1 MANGL
6 SDDLAQAAL
15 MGQTPEEE
23 QNNLM
28 QAGLGL
34 GGAAFAAQTGRAPT
48 PVPMGVTP
56 EPFPT
61 GSNLPTN
68 PMNPALG
75 SSGGTSLP
83 PQPTVDQVRSTT
95 NPNRPVIVGQPRT
108 TGTLPLLGPTSPQS
122 PVPTGSVTTGNQ
134 LVPQNQLATQG
145 PDLFTEG
152 DRTRQP
158 RAGGKSTA
166 PVIDVDVEDARMGG
180 RSPTPKPSALT
191 NIVSDLTKGAI
202 VGSMLT
208 PNTMGDA
215 TIDGA
220 INSRLAA
227 GQSPEDIAV
236 DFGLEKVQE
245 VMNPYGI
252 STPTTTPSARSVE
265 EIIAQGQAEGGYSAE
280 LLAELTET
288 QKAGQE
294 ETARFEAIQEE
305 RKLPTSEY
313 MQAVG
318 EFEATPTLDQAS
330 RRKEQGMEI
339 FPDAPGPAAAGIV
352 YGAGETAALPEGIG
366 RSLTPGG
373 GDILIDKESGLEM
386 RRTIDPNTGQVV
398 FADVTTANRFSD
410 QIREQRMA
418 DFQAQQRAIQ
428 QLAQSGQGFQR
439 IASDPMAAASAARVA
454 RMDARPDFM
463 TAVPGQARGGGRYT
477 DDQLRDITGGG
488 AALQQA
494 KGLQDAGIDPV
505 SKDRFADVEQEAR
518 LDQVRFERQKQ
529 ALEEEGFAATDVE
542 TDPETGV
549 INQIFKK
556 GDEVRRVFKGVARAP
571 QVDISSLSPGFV
583 STDNGTSGYTEDQES
598 NISKVMKR
606 FDISRAEAIKELE
619 QANRL

>member
-6 SDDLAQAAL
+6 SDDLAQASL

-34 GGAAFAAQTGRAPT
+34 GGAAFAAQVGRAPT
-48 PVPMGVTP
+48 PVPMGGQPSPLAQQVAQNDAARQAAARQTAAASRP
-56 EPFPT
+56 I
-61 GSNLPTN
+61 GSNLPA
-68 PMNPALG
+68 NPANPAVG
-75 SSGGTSLP
+75 PSGGTRLPSNPSVAEARQAAATSAQRAVPSLE
-83 PQPTVDQVRSTT
+83 S
-95 NPNRPVIVGQPRT
+95 
-108 TGTLPLLGPTSPQS
+108 
-122 PVPTGSVTTGNQ
+122 
-134 LVPQNQLATQG
+134 
-145 PDLFTEG
+145 
-152 DRTRQP
+152 
-158 RAGGKSTA
+158 RAVGKSTA
-166 PVIDVDVEDARMGG
+166 PVIGVDVEDARMGG

-191 NIVSDLTKGAI
+191 NIVSGLTKGAI

-252 STPTTTPSARSVE
+252 STPTTTPSVRSVE

-294 ETARFEAIQEE
+294 ETARLEAIQEE

-339 FPDAPGPAAAGIV
+339 YPDAPGPAAAGIV

-366 RSLTPGG
+366 RSLTQGG

-398 FADVTTANRFSD
+398 FADVTTANRFAD

-439 IASDPMAAASAARVA
+439 IASDPMAAASAAREA
-454 RMDARPDFM
+454 RMAARPDFM
-463 TAVPGQARGGGRYT
+463 EAIPDQPRGEGRYT
-477 DDQLRDITGGG
+477 DAQLRDIYGSGEK
-488 AALQQA
+488 LKQA
-494 KGLQDAGIDPV
+494 KALQDAGIDPV
-505 SKDRFADVEQEAR
+505 SKDRFSQIEQEAR

-571 QVDISSLSPGFV
+571 QADISSLGAGFV
-583 STDNGTSGYTEDQES
+583 PTDNGNAAVPLGPVKGDIVTQGGRRY
-598 NISKVMKR
+598 K
-606 FDISRAEAIKELE
+606 FDGKNYKLID
-619 QANRL
+619 